1 MTYLNIIK
9 KSVFILLTCSI
20 LAISSPVSAAGNAN
34 DPSYE
39 PFAGEDV
46 CLPGAYLSGGQG
58 CLPLGPSIYINSL
71 AEEGITYPFLP
82 LPASHPDSALFT
94 LDYGIARIN
103 VFPPDRAPVF
113 ASLDDAVSGT
123 NPVSYLRS
131 SDLLYVAYSSQV
143 DVNGGHYVLA
153 ASGGW
158 MRASPASYSSFQ
170 GLVFHQQPQTSFG
183 WIVEPTKAKIA
194 PDYYA
199 AEIEPTLAPN
209 SVVQIYN
216 VEQTGGLIFYMIG
229 LNRWVERRYIRQLEY
244 NPEPP
249 NGVDA
254 DRWIEIN
261 LYEQTLSVY
270 DHNQL
275 VFATLIASGLD
286 PFFTRPGLFQIQEKK
301 ETETMSGAFE
311 SDLSDYYYLEDV
323 PWTMYYDQDRA
334 IHGAYW
340 RAMLGY
346 PQSHGCVNMSVADSH
361 WVYDWANVG
370 DWVYVW
376 DPSGQTPTDPSL
388 YTPGGA

>member
-1 MTYLNIIK
+1 MTNLRFIK
-9 KSVFILLTCSI
+9 NFTILFLACSI
-20 LAISSPVSAAGNAN
+20 LAVTSPVDAAGAVN

-39 PFAGEDV
+39 PYAGEDV
-46 CLPGAYLSGGQG
+46 CLPGAYLTDTPG
-58 CLPLGPSIYINSL
+58 CLAYGPSIYISSL
-71 AEEGITYPFLP
+71 AQEGITYPLLP
-82 LPASHPDSALFT
+82 LTAFRPDAALFD
-94 LDYGIARIN
+94 LNYGIARVN
-103 VFPPDRAPVF
+103 VFPPERAPLF
-113 ASLDDAVSGT
+113 ASLEDAVSGS
-123 NPVSYLRS
+123 NPVNYLRP

-143 DVNGGHYVLA
+143 DVNGGHYVLT

-158 MRASPASYSSFQ
+158 MRASPASYSGFQ
-170 GLVFHQQPQTSFG
+170 GLVFNQPPQTSFG
-183 WIVEPTKAKIA
+183 WIVEPTRAKVA

-199 AEIEPTLAPN
+199 AELEPTLPPN
-209 SVVQIYN
+209 SVVQIYALKQ
-216 VEQTGGLIFYMIG
+216 VDGLTYYMIG

-244 NPEPP
+244 NPISPA
-249 NGVDA
+249 GVDV

-286 PFFTRPGLFQIQEKK
+286 PYFTRPGLFQIQEKK
-301 ETETMSGAFE
+301 DSETMSGGFE
-311 SDLSDYYYLEDV
+311 ADLSDYYYLEDV

-346 PQSHGCVNMSVADSH
+346 PQSHGCVNMSVSDAH
-361 WVYDWANVG
+361 WVYDWAKVG